1 MIIKGNTVGTPMPRT
16 DFNQENPAK
25 ADYLKGR
32 EDLLQLIATA
42 KAAGDKA
49 KEAADNA
56 QTAAD
61 DAQTS
66 ANNAQAAADDAQTT
80 ADNALTA
87 AGDAQTAA
95 VNESKEYTDSKHSTF
110 TATLTIN
117 DWEGDA
123 APYTQTIVI
132 RDAEKPEKGILET
145 DKPHI
150 SPVYDKDQETRLA
163 QREAWMMV
171 CDAETGDGEIV
182 FTCFEDK
189 PATAVPIQIEVNR

>member
-1 MIIKGNTVGTPMPRT
+1 MKIKGNTVGTTMPRT

-32 EDLLQLIATA
+32 YDLLQLIQNA
-42 KAAGDKA
+42 KSAGDKA
-49 KEAADNA
+49 NAAAGNAQVSADNAYTAAYNAQTAADNA

-61 DAQTS
+61 NALAAAGNAQTS
-66 ANNAQAAADDAQTT
+66 
-80 ADNALTA
+80 
-87 AGDAQTAA
+87 A
-95 VNESKEYTDSKHSTF
+95 VNESKVYTDSKHSTF
-110 TATLTIN
+110 TATITVN
-117 DWEGDA
+117 DWDGDA
-123 APYTQTIVI
+123 APYTQTIGI
-132 RDAEKPEKGILET
+132 DGILAT

-150 SPVYDKDQETRLA
+150 SPVYADALETNLA

-171 CDAETGDGEIV
+171 CDAEAGDSEIT

>member
-16 DFNQENPAK
+16 DFNQENPDK

-32 EDLLQLIATA
+32 EDLLQMIQDAKASGDDAQTAADNAQATA
-42 KAAGDKA
+42 DDAQA
-49 KEAADNA
+49 AADNA

-61 DAQTS
+61 
-66 ANNAQAAADDAQTT
+66 NAQAAAD
-80 ADNALTA
+80 N
-87 AGDAQTAA
+87 AQTAA
-95 VNESKEYTDSKHSTF
+95 DNAQVAAENALAQSKEYTDSKHSIF
-110 TATLTIN
+110 SATLTIN
-117 DWEGDA
+117 DWDGDA
-123 APYTQTIVI
+123 APYTQTIGI
-132 RDAEKPEKGILET
+132 DGILET

-150 SPVYDKDQETRLA
+150 SPVYDEDQETRLS

-171 CDAETGDGEIV
+171 CDAEAGDGEII

>member
-1 MIIKGNTVGTPMPRT
+1 MIIKGNTVGTTMPRT

-32 EDLLQLIATA
+32 ENLLSAQS
-42 KAAGDKA
+42 AGDDA
-49 KEAADNA
+49 QVSADNAQATADNA
-56 QTAAD
+56 QTSAD
-61 DAQTS
+61 
-66 ANNAQAAADDAQTT
+66 NAQAAADNAQATADDALAAAGNAQTS
-80 ADNALTA
+80 AENALE
-87 AGDAQTAA
+87 
-95 VNESKEYTDSKHSTF
+95 ESKGYTDSKHCIFS
-110 TATLTIN
+110 ATLTVN

-123 APYTQTIVI
+123 APYTQTIGI
-132 RDAEKPEKGILET
+132 DGILET

-150 SPVYDKDQETRLA
+150 SPVYDQDQETRLA

-171 CDAETGDGEIV
+171 CDAEAGDGEIT

>member
-16 DFNQENPAK
+16 DFNQENPTK

-32 EDLLQLIATA
+32 ENILTLIANA
-42 KAAGDKA
+42 KASGDNA
-49 KEAADNA
+49 QTSADNAQASADNA

-61 DAQTS
+61 
-66 ANNAQAAADDAQTT
+66 NAQAAADNAQIT
-80 ADNALTA
+80 ADNALAA
-87 AGDAQTAA
+87 AGNAHTSA
-95 VNESKEYTDSKHSTF
+95 VNESKEYTDSKHCICS
-110 TATLTIN
+110 ATLTAN
-117 DWEGDA
+117 DWDGDA
-123 APYTQTIVI
+123 APYTQTIGI
-132 RDAEKPEKGILET
+132 DGILET

-150 SPVYDKDQETRLA
+150 SPVYDQDQDTRLA

-171 CDAETGDGEIV
+171 CDAEAGDGEII